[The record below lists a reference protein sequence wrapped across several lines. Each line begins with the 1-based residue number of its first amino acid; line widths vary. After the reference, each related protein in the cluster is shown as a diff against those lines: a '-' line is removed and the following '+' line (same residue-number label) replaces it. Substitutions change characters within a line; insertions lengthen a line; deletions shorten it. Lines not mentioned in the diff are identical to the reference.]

1 MAFMHLL
8 SFNNIKP
15 ANSQGSQISHWSA
28 RLIARCSLLTSNIHR
43 PQADGFTLMEILV
56 AVFILGIVITTVM
69 ASFSMVFST
78 TAALEEAGAAFEMG
92 QNCLNRI
99 TRDLE
104 NIVIAERPF
113 YKPPKTDGPPD
124 PYRLQGTDENIGGT
138 RFAKL
143 RVVSRAHVSL
153 GGSPREGIA
162 EIVYYV
168 QARPDGSCQ
177 LKRADHLYPYP
188 RFEERSS
195 DPVLCENVKSLAFL
209 YYAEDGTES
218 ETWDSESERFANATP
233 AMVAVRLE
241 IATGDDVYLF
251 QTTVRLPL
259 VRRKQG

>member
-1 MAFMHLL
+1 MSIRPL
-8 SFNNIKP
+8 SPKP
-15 ANSQGSQISHWSA
+15 GIPATDRGSRVCPWGA
-28 RLIARCSLLTSNIHR
+28 LVARCSLLVTKVHR
-43 PQADGFTLMEILV
+43 PQAEGFTLLEILV
-56 AVFILGIVITTVM
+56 AVFILGIVVTTVM
-69 ASFSMVFST
+69 ASFSMVFSST
-78 TAALEEAGAAFEMG
+78 TAMEEAGTAFEMG
-92 QNCLNRI
+92 RTCLNYI
-99 TRDLE
+99 TTDLE

-113 YKPPKTDGPPD
+113 YQPPKTDDPPD
-124 PYRLQGTDENIGGT
+124 PYRLQGTNESMGGT

-143 RVVSRAHVSL
+143 QLASHAHVPI

-168 QARPDGSCQ
+168 QARPDGIYQ

-209 YYAEDGTES
+209 YYAEDGTDS

-241 IATGDDVYLF
+241 VAAGEDVFLF
-251 QTTVRLPL
+251 QTAVRLPL